1 MLFAHHSSWIQSF
14 QGTPDKV
21 KPSILGGA
29 QYTIAP
35 GQGHKLLSK
44 DDLSNMPRQEWMPS
58 SRKPPIHTWLQPKM
72 DDLTKNQLRVAGN
85 VVIPKMAYVA
95 ANALAKM
102 ANFNLETIDH

>member
-1 MLFAHHSSWIQSF
+1 
-14 QGTPDKV
+14 
-21 KPSILGGA
+21 
-29 QYTIAP
+29 
-35 GQGHKLLSK
+35 
-44 DDLSNMPRQEWMPS
+44 
-58 SRKPPIHTWLQPKM
+58 M